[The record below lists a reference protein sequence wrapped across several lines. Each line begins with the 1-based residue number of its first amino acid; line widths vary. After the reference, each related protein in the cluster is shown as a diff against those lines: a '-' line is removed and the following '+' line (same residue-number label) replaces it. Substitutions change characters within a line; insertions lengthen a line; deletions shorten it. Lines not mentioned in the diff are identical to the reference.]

1 MFLIYILH
9 AYQNLYKLNVIYY
22 LIYKLT
28 FLYIILKYKNL
39 KFKYFID
46 DIVVNLWSFWNFAR
60 IGGLEANVIQQ

>member
-46 DIVVNLWSFWNFAR
+46 DIVVNPWSFWKFAR
-60 IGGLEANVIQQ
+60 IGGL

>member
-46 DIVVNLWSFWNFAR
+46 DIVVNLRSF
-60 IGGLEANVIQQ
+60 

>member
-39 KFKYFID
+39 KFKYFIA

-60 IGGLEANVIQQ
+60 IGGLEANVIQ

>member
-9 AYQNLYKLNVIYY
+9 AYQKLYKLNVIYY

-46 DIVVNLWSFWNFAR
+46 DIVVNL
-60 IGGLEANVIQQ
+60 